1 MSNIEM
7 KTPEGYFE
15 DSFART
21 MSGVSAIRKRRRTVL
36 GIAAAVV
43 FVAGAVFTASRVVP
57 YVQEEKA
64 FLAQQTELAD
74 LDIFLEIN

>member
-1 MSNIEM
+1 MNNIEM

-21 MSGVSAIRKRRRTVL
+21 MSGVSAIRRRRKTVL
-36 GIAAAVV
+36 GVAASI
-43 FVAGAVFTASRVVP
+43 FLLAGAAFMASQVS

-64 FLAQQTELAD
+64 FLAQQSELAD

>member
-1 MSNIEM
+1 MNNIEM

-15 DSFART
+15 CSFART
-21 MSGVSAIRKRRRTVL
+21 MSGVSVIRRRRKAVL
-36 GIAAAVV
+36 GAVAAIVL
-43 FVAGAVFTASRVVP
+43 VAGVAFTASRVT

>member
-1 MSNIEM
+1 MKNIEM

-15 DSFART
+15 GSFART
-21 MSGVSAIRKRRRTVL
+21 MSGVSAIRSRRKAVL
-36 GIAAAVV
+36 GAAVAIV
-43 FVAGAVFTASRVVP
+43 LIAGVAFTASRIS
-57 YVQEEKA
+57 YIQEEKA

>member
-1 MSNIEM
+1 MNNIEM

-21 MSGVSAIRKRRRTVL
+21 MSGVSAIRRRRKTVL
-36 GIAAAVV
+36 GVAAAIVL
-43 FVAGAVFTASRVVP
+43 VAGAAFMARRVS

-64 FLAQQTELAD
+64 FLAQQSELAD

>member
-1 MSNIEM
+1 M

-21 MSGVSAIRKRRRTVL
+21 MSGVSAIRRRRKTVL
-36 GIAAAVV
+36 GVAASIVLL
-43 FVAGAVFTASRVVP
+43 AGSAFMASRVS

-64 FLAQQTELAD
+64 FLAQQSELAD

>member
-1 MSNIEM
+1 MNNIEM

-21 MSGVSAIRKRRRTVL
+21 MSGVSAIRRRRKTVL
-36 GIAAAVV
+36 GVAAAIVL
-43 FVAGAVFTASRVVP
+43 VAGAAFTASRVS

-64 FLAQQTELAD
+64 FLAQQSELAD

>member
-1 MSNIEM
+1 M

-15 DSFART
+15 CSFART
-21 MSGVSAIRKRRRTVL
+21 MSGVSVIRRRRKAVL
-36 GIAAAVV
+36 GAVAAIVL
-43 FVAGAVFTASRVVP
+43 VAGVAFTASRVT
-57 YVQEEKA
+57 YVQEKKA

>member
-1 MSNIEM
+1 M

-15 DSFART
+15 CSFART
-21 MSGVSAIRKRRRTVL
+21 MSGVSVIRRRRKAVL
-36 GIAAAVV
+36 GAVAAIVL
-43 FVAGAVFTASRVVP
+43 VAGVAFTASRVT